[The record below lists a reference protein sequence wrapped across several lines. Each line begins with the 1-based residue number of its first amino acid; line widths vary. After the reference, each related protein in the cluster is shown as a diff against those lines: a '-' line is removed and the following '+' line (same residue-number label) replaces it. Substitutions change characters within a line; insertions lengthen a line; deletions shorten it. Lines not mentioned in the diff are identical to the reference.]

1 MSERRFVTMFPVSPG
16 MEEEVRRLFDTIQ
29 EGDPTWL
36 WEFKQIGEESKVV
49 IYSRGKN
56 QAKMRGAWLQGRT
69 ELFDG
74 LPYTTTHNLTMRTSL
89 KEKPKKVE
97 GLRVL
102 LKRDKIWEKASK
114 EHERQ
119 YSGGKEA

>member
-36 WEFKQIGEESKVV
+36 WEFKQIEGDQKVV
-49 IYSRGKN
+49 VYSHGKN
-56 QAKMRGAWLQGRT
+56 QAKMRGTWLQGRT
-69 ELFDG
+69 ELFNG
-74 LPYTTTHNLTMRTSL
+74 LPYTTTHNLTMKTSL
-89 KEKPKKVE
+89 KEKPKEVE

-114 EHERQ
+114 EEG
-119 YSGGKEA
+119 STNK